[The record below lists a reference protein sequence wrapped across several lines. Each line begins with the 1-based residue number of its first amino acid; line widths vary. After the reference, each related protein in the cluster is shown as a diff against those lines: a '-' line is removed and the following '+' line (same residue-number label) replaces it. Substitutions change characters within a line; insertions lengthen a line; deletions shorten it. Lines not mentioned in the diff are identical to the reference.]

1 MTITPD
7 RDRDRS
13 RSQFADFF
21 AVGEIVGFHGV
32 AGEVKIKPQTNNL
45 QLLLCIKEVVAQKAE
60 GAETFK
66 LQVSSR
72 RADKRTLFLRFAG
85 YKDRNAV
92 EPLLGAFLYVR
103 PEELQALESEEFW
116 VKDLVGLDV
125 YTTAGQ
131 FVGQVCSIIYGGND
145 VLEIRRPDDPPDKTV
160 LVPFVKDLVPV
171 VDLKGRRLEVVE
183 LPGLLEAQ

>member
-1 MTITPD
+1 M
-7 RDRDRS
+7 
-13 RSQFADFF
+13 
-21 AVGEIVGFHGV
+21 

-45 QLLLCIKEVVAQKAE
+45 QLLLGIKEVVAQKAE